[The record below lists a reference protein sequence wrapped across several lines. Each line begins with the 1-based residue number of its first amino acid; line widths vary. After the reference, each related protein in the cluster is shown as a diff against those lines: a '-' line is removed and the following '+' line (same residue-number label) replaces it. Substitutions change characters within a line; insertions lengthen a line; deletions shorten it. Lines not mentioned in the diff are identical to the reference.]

1 MNQISERLSK
11 PSIKS
16 FLTFWKPS
24 LGRRLTFSFTIFGIL
39 VGYVV
44 FIYFTISSTNTLIKL
59 ASETVRHYVS
69 SAFQGYSS
77 SNQGELLKTINQRIY
92 NIANAS
98 APIRNLFF
106 SPKAELYFQNNGIW
120 HHTYEDKHG
129 TIKSQTITDQTL
141 IQSLEKVRSSRLTT
155 SSKFFYGAGDI
166 VNVKINISP
175 ATENYSQIISLDI
188 YRTGLIKMIRKN
200 LYKSLLFFFVLFL
213 LSHSLGHCFSIWLA
227 QPIEKLAQ
235 EAQVIA
241 AGNYERRF
249 STERQDEIGKLAAA
263 LNTMAGRI
271 IDETRERE
279 NLLIGILIALTKAID
294 AKSPWTA
301 GHSERVTHLAI
312 AIGRTLKFR
321 EDQMRNLMISA
332 ILHDIGKI
340 AVPESILD
348 KPGKLTEEEYAL
360 VKKHSETGADIIA
373 SIPSYQTI
381 LPGILHH
388 HERWDGSG
396 YPRGL
401 KGEDIPWF
409 ARIIC
414 IADVYDA
421 LSEDRPY
428 RKAWNKKQII
438 NFLKNKKARCLM
450 RN

>member
-1 MNQISERLSK
+1 
-11 PSIKS
+11 
-16 FLTFWKPS
+16 
-24 LGRRLTFSFTIFGIL
+24 
-39 VGYVV
+39 
-44 FIYFTISSTNTLIKL
+44 
-59 ASETVRHYVS
+59 
-69 SAFQGYSS
+69 
-77 SNQGELLKTINQRIY
+77 
-92 NIANAS
+92 
-98 APIRNLFF
+98 
-106 SPKAELYFQNNGIW
+106 
-120 HHTYEDKHG
+120 
-129 TIKSQTITDQTL
+129 
-141 IQSLEKVRSSRLTT
+141 
-155 SSKFFYGAGDI
+155 
-166 VNVKINISP
+166 
-175 ATENYSQIISLDI
+175 
-188 YRTGLIKMIRKN
+188 
-200 LYKSLLFFFVLFL
+200 LLFFFVLFL